1 MPDPLVVLVMR
12 KFKADLFSMEK
23 EQVQVMTRRWLS
35 MEKTLEGSFESL
47 AQKIADL
54 RANGEDVPRWKL
66 VKLARYQAL
75 LAQVKAEIGQYN
87 TFAAQEIAAT
97 QLDLAGMGIGN
108 AVDAIKATYAGF
120 GQVAGAFDVLPVRAV
135 EFMIGNAGDG
145 SPLGKLLKASYE
157 DSVDGITNELVRA
170 ITLGINPRETARAMA
185 NGFGVG
191 LDRALNI
198 ARTEQLR
205 VYRESSRMAYQNSGV
220 VSGYKRLSARDT
232 RVCAGCL
239 FGDDGRLYDL
249 DTPFEEHPQGRCTP
263 VPVVSG
269 LPAVTWQDGSSW
281 FVTQPETVQM
291 SILGRGRYEAWKDG
305 QFELANVVARREN
318 ETWGAA
324 LVPAPLK
331 DLLHNH

>member
-12 KFKADLFSMEK
+12 KFKADLFSKEK

-35 MEKTLEGSFESL
+35 MEQALGGSFEAL
-47 AQKIADL
+47 AQQIAEL
-54 RANGEDVPRWKL
+54 RAAGEDIPRWKL
-66 VKLARYQAL
+66 VKLARYQSL
-75 LAQVKAEIGQYN
+75 LAQVKAEIRQYN

-97 QLDLAGMGIGN
+97 QLELAGIGIEN
-108 AVDAIKATYAGF
+108 AADAIRASYAGF
-120 GQVAGAFDVLPVRAV
+120 GRVAGAFDVLPVRAV
-135 EFMIGNAGDG
+135 EFMVGNAGDG
-145 SPLGKLLKASYE
+145 SPLEKLLRASYE
-157 DSVDGITNELVRA
+157 DSVDGITNELVKA

-205 VYRESSRMAYQNSGV
+205 VYRESSRMAYQQSGV

-232 RVCAGCL
+232 RVCPACL

-249 DTPFEEHPQGRCTP
+249 GTPFEEHPQGRCTP
-263 VPVVSG
+263 VPVVIG

-291 SILGRGRYEAWKDG
+291 SILGRGRFEAWQDG
-305 QFELANVVARREN
+305 QFNLADVVSRREN

-324 LVPAPLK
+324 LVPASLH